1 MQPEKTSVYGEESR
15 SGNFKLLIDNT
26 KKVENL
32 RPDVTNVTPRRNF
45 QGQMFWCKAD
55 REFFQYM
62 LEIDLT
68 RTERR
73 VLDAL
78 MMSVTAGNKVRDMR
92 YQDVANLTGVAVPH
106 VSTAIKR
113 LVDHDLILVV
123 KRGEYMVN
131 PMYVYMGTGESRPA
145 SIAIYQRLKK
155 QAKPG

>member
-1 MQPEKTSVYGEESR
+1 
-15 SGNFKLLIDNT
+15 
-26 KKVENL
+26 
-32 RPDVTNVTPRRNF
+32 
-45 QGQMFWCKAD
+45 
-55 REFFQYM
+55 M

-78 MMSVTAGNKVRDMR
+78 MLSVTAGNKVRDMR